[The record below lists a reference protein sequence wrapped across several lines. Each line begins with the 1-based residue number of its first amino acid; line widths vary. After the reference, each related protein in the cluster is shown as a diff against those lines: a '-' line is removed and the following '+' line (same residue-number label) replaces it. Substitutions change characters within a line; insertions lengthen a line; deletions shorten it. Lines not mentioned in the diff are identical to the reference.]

1 MSAQS
6 ADPALRAD
14 ECRPL
19 RIGYLAR
26 MSELSFFWHDYE
38 TFGSVPRRDRPAQ
51 FAGLR
56 TDAQLNPIDAPVM
69 CYCRPAPDFL
79 PEPEACLLTG
89 ILPQHCL
96 ERGLPEHAFADAV
109 ERQLAQPGT
118 VGVGYNSIRF
128 DDEVTRF
135 LFWRCLIDPYAREW
149 QNQCARWDL
158 LDVLRCAW
166 GLRPEGIE
174 WPRHDDGRPSFKLE
188 HLTRAN
194 ALAHDDAH
202 DALSD
207 VRATIA
213 LARLLKARQPKLWD
227 FCLRLRKKDAVLDE
241 IAAAQSQGRPFL
253 HVSGM
258 YGAERGCLALVWP
271 LAPHPTNR
279 NEIIVWDLGQ
289 DPAELPRLSVDD
301 LRRRI
306 FTRADDLPE
315 GETRLPIKTI
325 HVNKSPVVIANLK
338 TLSPE
343 MAQRWGL
350 DVEQS
355 LRHADVAARHAGKL
369 AGMWPEV
376 YQRPQDERARDVD
389 EDLYGG
395 FVGNEDRR
403 TLQRL
408 RGLDPQTL
416 ADKRPAF
423 ADARLDELLFR
434 YRARNFPETL
444 RDAERAQWRAHC
456 AERLCDGAV
465 PGVMGLRAFGER
477 IAALEAGADA
487 RALALLAQLRDYARS
502 IAPSACTSALD
513 SR

>member
-1 MSAQS
+1 MS
-6 ADPALRAD
+6 DT
-14 ECRPL
+14 
-19 RIGYLAR
+19 
-26 MSELSFFWHDYE
+26 SFYWHDYE

-56 TDAQLNPIDAPVM
+56 TDAELNPIDAPLV
-69 CYCRPAPDFL
+69 CWCRPAPDFL

-89 ILPQHCL
+89 ILPQECL
-96 ERGLPEHAFADAV
+96 DKGLPEHAFAAAI
-109 ERQLAQPGT
+109 EAQLARPGT

-149 QNQCARWDL
+149 QNECGRWDL
-158 LDVLRCAW
+158 LDVLRCARA
-166 GLRPEGIE
+166 LRPEGIE
-174 WPRHDDGRPSFKLE
+174 WPLHEDGRASFKLE

-194 ALAHDDAH
+194 GLEHDSAH

-207 VRATIA
+207 VRATVA
-213 LARLLKARQPKLWD
+213 LARLLKQRQPKLWD

-241 IAAAQSQGRPFL
+241 IASAQSQGRPFL

-258 YGAERGCLALVWP
+258 YGSERGCLAVVWP

-279 NEIIVWDLGQ
+279 NEVIVWDLAQ
-289 DPAELPRLSVDD
+289 DPAELPRLGIEDM
-301 LRRRI
+301 RQRM
-306 FTRADDLPE
+306 FTRADELPE
-315 GETRLPIKTI
+315 GVARLPIKTI
-325 HVNKSPVVIANLK
+325 HVNKSPVVIAKLK
-338 TLSPE
+338 TLTPPL
-343 MAQRWGL
+343 AQRWGIDL
-350 DVEQS
+350 EQA

-376 YQRPQDERARDVD
+376 FRKPDSGMPVDVD

-395 FVGNEDRR
+395 FLGNEDRR

-408 RGLDPQTL
+408 RGLSPRAL

-423 ADARLDELLFR
+423 ADPRLDELLFR

-444 RDAERAQWRAHC
+444 NAAEQLQWQAHRAD
-456 AERLCDGAV
+456 RLCPAEGR
-465 PGVMGLRAFGER
+465 GTLGLHAFAER
-477 IAALEAGADA
+477 IAALEATVDERG
-487 RALALLAQLRDYARS
+487 RALLVQLRAYAEG
-502 IAPSACTSALD
+502 IAPDCGAI
-513 SR
+513 